1 VTTAKRVTSLSA
13 ALLLAAQL
21 FAPFLPAAYADD
33 AKEAAEPFIATAETA
48 IQSNS
53 SADEEEDISIENED
67 GATADFFACIN
78 GDWVKVGS
86 TTDLQGPEHLAG
98 RERYYLSAEQLEEV
112 YAPFGFDAES
122 FSGEEYINQDVL
134 AAYKKDSA
142 AYKVLALTTCASDYS
157 NARTVIIT
165 LIQE

>member
-1 VTTAKRVTSLSA
+1 MGKFKKQTCCFTGHR
-13 ALLLAAQL
+13 
-21 FAPFLPAAYADD
+21 
-33 AKEAAEPFIATAETA
+33 
-48 IQSNS
+48 
-53 SADEEEDISIENED
+53 DI
-67 GATADFFACIN
+67 
-78 GDWVKVGS
+78 
-86 TTDLQGPEHLAG
+86 P
-98 RERYYLSAEQLEEV
+98 SAEQLEEV

>member
-1 VTTAKRVTSLSA
+1 MTTAKRVTSLSA

-78 GDWVKVGS
+78 GD
-86 TTDLQGPEHLAG
+86 
-98 RERYYLSAEQLEEV
+98 
-112 YAPFGFDAES
+112 
-122 FSGEEYINQDVL
+122 VL
-134 AAYKKDSA
+134 
-142 AYKVLALTTCASDYS
+142 
-157 NARTVIIT
+157 IT
-165 LIQE
+165 